1 LKIDPY
7 LVLGVTKDASDA
19 EIKKAYRKLA
29 IQFHPDKNEGD
40 KSAEEKFKEIAD
52 AYAILGDPEK
62 RKQHDTPKWGGGQYR
77 DNFSFDDFINGQFSS
92 QNFRDQSSRSRK
104 TQGRTHSAPPDTKHL
119 DITLTTQIEL
129 SEAVLGKKVELNFT
143 RNKIQYTG
151 KMGNMIS
158 FTKEPEEKEIAINID
173 LRKMKFVPKMEDGK
187 LMIKIRIAKLGGEDV
202 MTRKNIW
209 GDLEQIP
216 LFGDLYINLDVKV
229 PENVEVDN
237 GNIIQKVEIPLH
249 KVLNKSE
256 KIRVETIFNKKYD
269 AEINSPHTL
278 SDLKLTL
285 PNEGYLNEE
294 GVIGSYLIRF
304 EVLTP
309 NLSLLNKEERLN
321 LLSLIASI

>member
-1 LKIDPY
+1 
-7 LVLGVTKDASDA
+7 
-19 EIKKAYRKLA
+19 
-29 IQFHPDKNEGD
+29 
-40 KSAEEKFKEIAD
+40 
-52 AYAILGDPEK
+52 
-62 RKQHDTPKWGGGQYR
+62 
-77 DNFSFDDFINGQFSS
+77 
-92 QNFRDQSSRSRK
+92 
-104 TQGRTHSAPPDTKHL
+104 
-119 DITLTTQIEL
+119 
-129 SEAVLGKKVELNFT
+129 
-143 RNKIQYTG
+143 
-151 KMGNMIS
+151 
-158 FTKEPEEKEIAINID
+158 
-173 LRKMKFVPKMEDGK
+173 
-187 LMIKIRIAKLGGEDV
+187 MIKIRIAKLGGEDV